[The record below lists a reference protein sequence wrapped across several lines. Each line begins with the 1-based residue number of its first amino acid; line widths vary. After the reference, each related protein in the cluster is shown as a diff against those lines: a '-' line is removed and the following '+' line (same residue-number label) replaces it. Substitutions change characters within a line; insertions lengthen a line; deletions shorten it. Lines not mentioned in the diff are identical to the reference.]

1 MTQFQCLCAKNEN
14 KRAIFILLTFD
25 FIIVILLTNGLICK
39 GYLNMALNAAV
50 MNTMLNFRNEFT
62 TFT

>member
-1 MTQFQCLCAKNEN
+1 MTQFQCLCTKNEN

-50 MNTMLNFRNEFT
+50 MNTA
-62 TFT
+62 